1 MLYFHFFSH
10 IFQTKLWSIYKSV
23 QIYISFIPGDTS
35 KDISMKS
42 LMIFLVETFYPVLLL
57 LLLLLCE
64 QERSGLRSFLSNNC
78 QVRGIRLVNTRV
90 VQWISHLLQS
100 SSFFMERTSRPE
112 VRTMVA
118 RRVGTRSLSEVA
130 GGGRVGVGQEAMV
143 VPEFRGSSETR
154 SCWGFTKAMT
164 FLR

>member
-1 MLYFHFFSH
+1 
-10 IFQTKLWSIYKSV
+10 
-23 QIYISFIPGDTS
+23 
-35 KDISMKS
+35 MKF
-42 LMIFLVETFYPVLLL
+42 LMMFLVETFYPALLL
-57 LLLLLCE
+57 LLLLFCE

-112 VRTMVA
+112 VKTMVA

-143 VPEFRGSSETR
+143 VPEFRGSNETR
-154 SCWGFTKAMT
+154 SC
-164 FLR
+164 